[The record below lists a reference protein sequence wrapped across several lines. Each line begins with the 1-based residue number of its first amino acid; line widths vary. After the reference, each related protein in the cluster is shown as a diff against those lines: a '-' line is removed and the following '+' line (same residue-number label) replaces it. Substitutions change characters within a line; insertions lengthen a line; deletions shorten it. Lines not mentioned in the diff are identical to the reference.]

1 MKKKIEYYQI
11 AKEAFINNENIT
23 NTLIK
28 HGASKSDSIELSYE
42 LQAGEY
48 TRNFN
53 ELSLKRNKQI
63 HSVINKYID
72 LPGIESV
79 GVFGI
84 GEAKN
89 WIGFEGVIKNLYGV
103 EIAFS
108 RLGWAYKNLNKL
120 SGINNFQLIKGD
132 TSEKIFRNN
141 SFDISI
147 TLHSIEPNGNAQGS
161 VILDNVV
168 NSAAKYILLFEP
180 DFLTA
185 HSKMKE
191 RMLKH
196 DYVRNISEQL
206 AKMKSINIIEKYV
219 MDVQE
224 PWQEDNLTTCWV
236 IEKKKKEPVEKEK
249 MIDPYSG
256 EHIIEYDDMMYSPS
270 TGLAYPKMDNFILL
284 NKKDAIFIGKKDLI
298 KKP

>member
-1 MKKKIEYYQI
+1 MEKKIKYFKI
-11 AKEAFINNENIT
+11 AKEAFKNDENIT

-28 HGASKSDSIELSYE
+28 HGASKSESIELSYE

-48 TRNFN
+48 TLNFD
-53 ELSLKRNKQI
+53 ELNLKRNVEI
-63 HSVINKYID
+63 HTVINKYID

-89 WIGFEGVIKNLYGV
+89 WIGYEGKIKNLLGV

-108 RLGWAYKNLNKL
+108 RLGWAHKNLNKL
-120 SGINNFQLIKGD
+120 SGIDNFQLIKGD

-141 SFDISI
+141 SFDIAI
-147 TLHSIEPNGNAQGS
+147 TLHSIEPNGNKQGS
-161 VILDNVV
+161 LILDNVI

-180 DFLTA
+180 DFSTA

-191 RMLKH
+191 RMLKQ

-224 PWQEDNLTTCWV
+224 SEDNLTTCWV
-236 IEKKKKEPVEKEK
+236 IEKKKKNPVEKEK

-256 EHIIEYDDMMYSPS
+256 EQIVEYDDMMYSPS
-270 TGLAYPKMDNFILL
+270 TGLVYPKIDNFILL
-284 NKKDAIFIGKKDLI
+284 NKKDAIFIGNKDLI
-298 KKP
+298 RKL

>member
-1 MKKKIEYYQI
+1 MKKKIQYYKI

-28 HGASKSDSIELSYE
+28 HGASKSESIELSYE

-48 TRNFN
+48 TLNFS
-53 ELSLKRNKQI
+53 ELNLKRNKEI
-63 HSVINKYID
+63 HSVINKYTD

-108 RLGWAYKNLNKL
+108 RLGWAHRNLNRL
-120 SGINNFQLIKGD
+120 SGISNFQLIKGD

-147 TLHSIEPNGNAQGS
+147 TLHSIEPNGNEQGS
-161 VILDNVV
+161 VILNNVV

-180 DFLTA
+180 DFSTG
-185 HSKMKE
+185 HTKMKE

-224 PWQEDNLTTCWV
+224 TEDNLTTCWV

-249 MIDPYSG
+249 MIDPYLG
-256 EHIIEYDDMMYSPS
+256 EDVIEYDDMMYSPS
-270 TGLAYPKMDNFILL
+270 TGLIYPKIDNFILL

-298 KKP
+298 KKL